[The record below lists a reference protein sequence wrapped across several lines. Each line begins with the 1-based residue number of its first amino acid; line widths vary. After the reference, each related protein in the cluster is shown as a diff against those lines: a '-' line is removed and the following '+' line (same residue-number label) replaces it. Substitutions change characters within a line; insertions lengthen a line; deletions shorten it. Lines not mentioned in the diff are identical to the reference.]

1 MIEISLY
8 DRWFSIIIKYGWF
21 IIIILLAS
29 SPVASA
35 VIQVLFNPYVLEVN
49 PIPLT

>member
-1 MIEISLY
+1 MVGLL
-8 DRWFSIIIKYGWF
+8 
-21 IIIILLAS
+21 IIILLAS

-49 PIPLT
+49 PIPVNSLKLIN

>member
-1 MIEISLY
+1 MVGLL
-8 DRWFSIIIKYGWF
+8 
-21 IIIILLAS
+21 IIILLAS

-49 PIPLT
+49 PIPVNFKN